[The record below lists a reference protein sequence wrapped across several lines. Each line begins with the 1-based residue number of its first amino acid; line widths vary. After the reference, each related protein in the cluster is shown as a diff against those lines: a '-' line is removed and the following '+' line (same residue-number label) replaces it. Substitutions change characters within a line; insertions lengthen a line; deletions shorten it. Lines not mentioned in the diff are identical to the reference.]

1 MKQKAIMAR
10 IKNAINWFEIP
21 VTDIERAAKFY
32 SKVLGVEMVVRD
44 LGAGTKMA
52 FFPGDKAGVRGALVQ
67 SDGYVP
73 ADKGVVLYLN
83 AGDDLAPA
91 LARVK
96 PAGGSVILEKFSMG
110 KDGFIATF
118 KDTEGN
124 KISLH
129 SYQ

>member
-1 MKQKAIMAR
+1 MAR
-10 IKNAINWFEIP
+10 IKNAVNWFEIP

-32 SKVLGVEMVVRD
+32 SKVLGVEMAPRE

-52 FFPGDKAGVRGALVQ
+52 FFSGDKEGVRGALVQ

-73 ADKGVVLYLN
+73 SDKGVVLYLN

-96 PAGGSVILEKFSMG
+96 PAGGAVILEKFSMG

-124 KISLH
+124 KVALH

>member
-1 MKQKAIMAR
+1 MTQVR
-10 IKNAINWFEIP
+10 NAINWFEIP
-21 VTDIERAAKFY
+21 VSNIERAAKFY
-32 SKVLGVEMVVRD
+32 SKVLGVEIAARE
-44 LGAGTKMA
+44 LGVGTKMA
-52 FFPGDKAGVRGALVQ
+52 FFPGDKEGVRGALVQ
-67 SDGYVP
+67 SDGFAP
-73 ADKGVVLYLN
+73 SDKGVLIYLN

-124 KISLH
+124 KVALH